1 MIKNTV
7 LHGAMKRYS
16 SFAFFALFAFIL
28 TSPVIKAQEWNFTFT
43 LTSSGPFGGYM
54 PYIPT
59 FSISYMPTQSNSESL
74 RQARE

>member
-1 MIKNTV
+1 MIKNTG

-43 LTSSGPFGGYM
+43 LTSSGPCGGYM

-59 FSISYMPTQSNSESL
+59 FSIPYMPTQSYSESL
-74 RQARE
+74 RQARK